1 MAELDYEVKRSGL
14 CFAAQVK
21 LLVSEAPDTFAATTL
36 QKAVHRL
43 DSHYGFSSRDKK
55 LAIRQYI
62 EKVAGHTSI
71 PELTKQFGWHK
82 DAITRLVNEMA
93 ETDEPRTVEYYDAVP
108 AGPSGRGRRGRRIR
122 LIPRI

>member
-43 DSHYGFSSRDKK
+43 DSHYGFSSREKK
-55 LAIRQYI
+55 IAIRQYI
-62 EKVAGHTSI
+62 EKFAGHTSI
-71 PELTKQFGWHK
+71 PELTKHFGWHV
-82 DAITRLVNEMA
+82 DVITRLVNEMA
-93 ETDEPRTVEYYDAVP
+93 ETDDPRTVEYYDATP
-108 AGPSGRGRRGRRIR
+108 AGPSGRGRPCRRIR
-122 LIPRI
+122 IISRI